1 MKTNFHA
8 SNAQQVLY
16 IVARQFP
23 NGVESNWVYFSE
35 YKGRKYYSV
44 HFESRM
50 GGAGITV
57 GISKNT
63 AEDLVSNYN
72 FRGSL

>member
-1 MKTNFHA
+1 MKTNFQA
-8 SNAQQVLY
+8 SNAQQVLN
-16 IVARQFP
+16 IVARQLRSA
-23 NGVESNWVYFSE
+23 VESNWVYFSE
-35 YKGRKYYSV
+35 CKGRKYYSV

-50 GGAGITV
+50 GGAGIT
-57 GISKNT
+57 ISISNNT